1 MKCSQTPLELVF
13 VIDSSESVGPENFNV
28 IKDFVN
34 AAVDRV
40 SVGGDAARVAVVL
53 YSHINVV
60 VVSLEQEATQDE
72 IRSAVRSMS
81 YLGEGTYTGSAL
93 RQANRVFEAGRPGVR
108 KVAVIITDGQADR
121 RDLISLE
128 SAVVEAKENE
138 IEMFVIGVVNE
149 SDPLSEEFKKEL
161 SFMASNPNRDH
172 MFLIPDFQILQGEK
186 LMASLQNI

>member
-28 IKDFVN
+28 VKDFVN

-53 YSHINVV
+53 YSHINAV

-72 IRSAVRSMS
+72 VRSAVRSMS

-93 RQANRVFEAGRPGVR
+93 RQANRVFGAGRAGVR
-108 KVAVIITDGQADR
+108 KVAVVITDGQTDR
-121 RDLISLE
+121 RDSVSLK

-161 SFMASNPNRDH
+161 SYVASDPDRDH
-172 MFLIPDFQILQGEK
+172 MFLIADFTVLQGDNP
-186 LMASLQNI
+186 MASLHNV